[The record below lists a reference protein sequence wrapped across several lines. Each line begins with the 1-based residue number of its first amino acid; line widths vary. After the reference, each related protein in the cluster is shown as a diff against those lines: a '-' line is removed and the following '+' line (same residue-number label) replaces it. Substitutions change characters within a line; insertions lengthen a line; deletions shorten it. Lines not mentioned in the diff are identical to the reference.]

1 MSTFPKSENRK
12 KTLRLLRR
20 LCVILAVTVAV
31 IVITFLGWRRM
42 AQARVEK
49 ATAVPVDTGI
59 SSLEKVALGG
69 IDQWILIRCHD
80 REAPLL
86 LFLHGGPGVSNMALC
101 HLNAELEK
109 HFILIQWD
117 QRGAG
122 KSFTGDLSDAAMII
136 DQFVDDAIE
145 LTELLR
151 KRFDRDKIYLLGHS
165 WGSVVG
171 AKAAAR
177 HPELFHAYI
186 GVSQVTDVMVA
197 QQLVYQRTL
206 QKARSLVEAEA
217 IAELERIGAP
227 PFARQEDHIAAC
239 RWLAYF
245 DERPPLMKAG
255 LAIEA
260 LSSPYYSLGDYV
272 RLWRGAK
279 YSIDQLWEPLTS
291 VNLMNEIP
299 SFEIPVVFIQ
309 GRDDGLIPGELI
321 ERYVDD
327 LDAPQGKRLIWVD
340 EAGHL
345 LHFEQPEAFLD
356 AVMSSRLATDD
367 Q

>member
-1 MSTFPKSENRK
+1 MLTFPKRVNRK

-20 LCVILAVTVAV
+20 LCLILGVTVAV
-31 IVITFLGWRRM
+31 VVIVFLGWRRT

-49 ATAVPVDTGI
+49 ATALPVNTGI
-59 SSLEKVALGG
+59 SSLEKVTVGG
-69 IDQWILIRCHD
+69 IDQWILIRGHD
-80 REAPLL
+80 RESELL
-86 LFLHGGPGVSNMALC
+86 LFLHGGPGVANMPLC

-109 HFILIQWD
+109 HFVVVQWD

-122 KSFTGDLSDAAMII
+122 KSYAQNSSDDSMTI
-136 DQFVDDAIE
+136 DQFVDDAVE

-165 WGSVVG
+165 WGSVIG
-171 AKAAAR
+171 AKTAAR
-177 HPELFHAYI
+177 HPESFYAYI
-186 GVSQVTDVMVA
+186 GVSQVTDVMAA

-206 QKARSLVEAEA
+206 QKARSLGESEA
-217 IAELERIGAP
+217 IAQLERIGAP
-227 PFARQEDHIAAC
+227 PFARPDDHVTAC
-239 RWLAYF
+239 RWLAKF

-260 LSSPYYSLGDYV
+260 LRSPYYSLGDYV

-279 YSIDQLWEPLTS
+279 YSIDQLWEPLAG

-299 SFEIPVVFIQ
+299 SIEIPVVFIQ

-321 ERYVDD
+321 ESYTTK
-327 LDAPQGKRLIWVD
+327 LDAPNGKRLIWLD
-340 EAGHL
+340 DAGHL
-345 LHFEQPEAFLD
+345 PHFEQPEAFMN
-356 AVMSSRLATDD
+356 AVIEARDR
-367 Q
+367 